1 MPRRRLK
8 TKVKCILVLFLTA
21 AFITSAVIYYDI
33 KLRPVVREVA
43 TSTAGDYATE
53 IINDTVYDVLENNNV
68 NYEDIVD
75 LQKDNDGNIIALTI
89 NTVKVNRLRTEIA
102 LALSRRTNEVNG
114 TQIKVPLGN
123 FFSSGFFSNKG
134 PGISLSILPTSSIY
148 TDIEQE
154 FSDAGINQTVHKIS
168 FKATVDFNLIFP
180 TEIVSEKYTSQILV
194 AQTVIV
200 GKVPSTYAEI
210 GAKDAMSY
218 IQYKNILT
226 G

>member
-8 TKVKCILVLFLTA
+8 TKIKILFILFFII
-21 AFITSAVIYYDI
+21 AFTISAVIYYDL

-53 IINDTVYDVLENNNV
+53 IINDTIYDVLENNNV

-89 NTVKVNRLRTEIA
+89 NTVKVNKLRNEIA
-102 LALSRRTNEVNG
+102 LELSRRTNQVKG
-114 TQIKVPLGN
+114 TQIEIPLGN
-123 FFSSGFFSNKG
+123 FFSNGFLTGKG
-134 PGISLSILPTSSIY
+134 PGIQLSILPTSSIY
-148 TDIEQE
+148 TDVEQE
-154 FSDAGINQTVHKIS
+154 FFDAGINQTIHKIS

-180 TEIVSEKYTSQILV
+180 TEIVNEKYTSQILV

-200 GKVPSTYAEI
+200 GKVPTTYAEL